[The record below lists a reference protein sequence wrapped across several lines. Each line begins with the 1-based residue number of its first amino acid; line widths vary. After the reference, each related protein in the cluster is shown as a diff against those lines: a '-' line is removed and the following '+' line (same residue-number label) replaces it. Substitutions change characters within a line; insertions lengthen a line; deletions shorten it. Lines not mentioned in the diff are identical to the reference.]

1 MGSKL
6 KIREEAKKLNPIDD
20 IMFRKMAEN
29 KDFCQEILG
38 VILDDPKLKVL
49 EVVVQWAGTNLQGR
63 SVILDAKCTL
73 GDGREVNIEV
83 QKADDDNHQKRVRYN
98 GAILTT
104 NITDPGISFENVPTV
119 CVIFISK
126 FDVFGDG
133 FPLYH
138 IDRIVRET
146 GKKAD
151 NGFDEVYVNTKIKDD
166 SEISELMEVFVEDNA
181 YNNKFPITSGIKR
194 QYKET
199 EGGLQAMCEIM
210 EKIREEGKEEGRIE
224 GREEGREEGRI
235 EASSRINKLHSILL
249 KSKRFDDLERSTTD
263 PQYQEQLIAELLSGN
278 H

>member
-1 MGSKL
+1 MSAKL

-20 IMFRKMAEN
+20 IMFRKIAEN

-38 VILDDPKLKVL
+38 
-49 EVVVQWAGTNLQGR
+49 
-63 SVILDAKCTL
+63 VILDAKCTL

-83 QKADDDNHQKRVRYN
+83 QKADDDNHQRRVRYN

-146 GKKAD
+146 GKKTD
-151 NGFDEVYVNTKIKDD
+151 NGFDEV
-166 SEISELMEVFVEDNA
+166 
-181 YNNKFPITSGIKR
+181 
-194 QYKET
+194 
-199 EGGLQAMCEIM
+199 
-210 EKIREEGKEEGRIE
+210 
-224 GREEGREEGRI
+224 
-235 EASSRINKLHSILL
+235 
-249 KSKRFDDLERSTTD
+249 
-263 PQYQEQLIAELLSGN
+263 
-278 H
+278 

>member
-29 KDFCQEILG
+29 KDFCQEILR
-38 VILDDPKLKVL
+38 VILSEPGLKVL
-49 EVVVQWAGTNLQGR
+49 EVAVQWSGTNLQGR

-104 NITDPGISFENVPTV
+104 NIADPGISFENVPDV
-119 CVIFISK
+119 CIIFISK
-126 FDVFGDG
+126 FDVFGDR

-138 IDRIVRET
+138 VDRIVRET
-146 GKKAD
+146 GKTVN
-151 NGFDEVYVNTKIKDD
+151 NGFSEVYVNTKIKDN
-166 SEISELMEVFVEDNA
+166 SEISELMEVFVSDNA
-181 YNNKFPITSGIKR
+181 YSNKFPITSGIKR

-199 EGGLQAMCEIM
+199 EGGLQTMCEIM
-210 EKIREEGKEEGRIE
+210 EKIREEGKEEGKKE
-224 GREEGREEGRI
+224 GRA
-235 EASSRINKLHSILL
+235 EATSQINKLHSILL
-249 KSKRFDDLERSTTD
+249 KSKRFDDLERSTSD
-263 PQYQEQLIAELLSGN
+263 PQYQEQLFAELLSGN
-278 H
+278 D